1 MKPIDIL
8 RQEKL
13 SPVPSEVADYTSS
26 IKSDI
31 YLVEPVIEVNKAHIV
46 MLTKQKILGLGD
58 AAAILKVLN
67 ELPPDM
73 SLDPRMEDVHM
84 QVEACVIEKLG
95 EAVGGKLHVAKSRND
110 QVATAIRMALRMRLL
125 EVIKILVELRKT
137 FLVRCDKHLEA
148 LMPGYTHLQ
157 HAQPITIA
165 HYLLAYHDAFKRDTR
180 RLMDAFSRV
189 NLSPMGAG
197 AIATTS
203 FKIDRKLVAEL
214 LGFDGL
220 VENSVDAV
228 SARDFVVEVLADL
241 ALIMTNLSR
250 FGEEIVLWNTSE
262 FSAVELPDEYVSTS
276 SIMPQKRNPVVAEL
290 IRAKTANVYGDLMAV
305 LTILKALP
313 LSYNLDLQEVT
324 PHLWSACEVTLSSL
338 KAAVGLLKGLRFDSQ
353 RWFEAV
359 SRDFSTATEL
369 ADMLVRE
376 HNLAFRTAH
385 VIVGKLIYKMIS
397 EGKDGKDLTPEML
410 SAAVAEVT
418 GAEIQIDKE
427 KFLRAFDPLESVKIK
442 NRIGG
447 PSPKEVLRMRNKRV
461 KEISLNEGW
470 CQMHLSSL
478 KEANGLLHE
487 MVSDLEVKGVGS
499 QMP

>member
-13 SPVPSEVADYTSS
+13 SPLPPEVAEFTSS
-26 IKSDI
+26 IKSDVHI
-31 YLVEPVIEVNKAHIV
+31 VEVVIEINKAHIV
-46 MLTKQKILGLGD
+46 MLAKQEILNPED
-58 AAAILKVLN
+58 AAAILKALN

-73 SLDPRMEDVHM
+73 SLDPRMEDIHM
-84 QVEACVIEKLG
+84 QVEAYVIEKLG

-125 EVIKILVELRKT
+125 EAIQILVELRKT
-137 FLVRCDKHLEA
+137 FLARCDEYLEA

-165 HYLLAYHDAFKRDTR
+165 HYLLAYHDAFQRDTK
-180 RLMDAFSRV
+180 RLMNAYSRL

-197 AIATTS
+197 ALATTS
-203 FKIDRKLVAEL
+203 FKIDRKFVAEL

-220 VENSVDAV
+220 LENSVDAV
-228 SARDFVVEVLADL
+228 SARDFVVEVLAGL
-241 ALIMTNLSR
+241 ALIMTDLSR
-250 FGEEIVLWNTSE
+250 FSEEIVLWSTSE

-290 IRAKTANVYGDLMAV
+290 IRAKAANVYGDLMAV

-338 KAAVGLLKGLRFDSQ
+338 KMALGLLKGLKFNSQ
-353 RWFEAV
+353 RWFELV

-385 VIVGKLIYKMIS
+385 AIVGKLVYKMLS
-397 EGKDGKDLTPEML
+397 EGRERKDLTPEML
-410 SAAVAEVT
+410 SAAVSEAT

-427 KFLRAFDPLESVKIK
+427 KFLKALDPLESVKIK
-442 NRIGG
+442 DRIGG
-447 PSPKEVLRMRNKRV
+447 PSPKEVLRMMKERV
-461 KEISLNEGW
+461 KEISLDEGW
-470 CQMHLSSL
+470 CQRRLSSL
-478 KEANGLLHE
+478 KEANSRLHE
-487 MVSDLEVKGVGS
+487 MVRDLEVEDFGG
-499 QMP
+499 

>member
-1 MKPIDIL
+1 MDIL

-13 SPVPSEVADYTSS
+13 SPAPLEVAKYTSS

-31 YLVEPVIEVNKAHIV
+31 QLVEPVIEINKAHTV
-46 MLTKQKILGLGD
+46 MLAKQEILGLGD
-58 AAAILKVLN
+58 ATAILKALD
-67 ELPPDM
+67 ELPPDL

-84 QVEACVIEKLG
+84 QVEAYVIEKLG

-110 QVATAIRMALRMRLL
+110 QVATAIRMALRTQLL
-125 EVIKILVELRKT
+125 EVIQILVELRKT
-137 FLVRCDKHLEA
+137 FLARCNEYLEA

-157 HAQPITIA
+157 HAQPTTIA
-165 HYLLAYHDAFKRDTR
+165 HYLLAYHDAFKRDTK
-180 RLMDAFSRV
+180 RLMDAYSRV

-197 AIATTS
+197 ALATTS
-203 FKIDRKLVAEL
+203 FKIDRKLVAKL

-220 VENSVDAV
+220 LENSVDAV

-241 ALIMTNLSR
+241 ALIMTDLSR
-250 FGEEIVLWNTSE
+250 FSEEIVLWSTSE

-324 PHLWSACEVTLSSL
+324 PHLWSACEVTSSSL
-338 KAAVGLLKGLRFDSQ
+338 KMALGLLKGLKFDSQ
-353 RWFEAV
+353 RWFELV

-385 VIVGKLIYKMIS
+385 ATVGKLIYEMIS
-397 EGKDGKDLTPEML
+397 EGKEKKDLTPEML
-410 SAAVAEVT
+410 SAAISEVT
-418 GAEIQIDKE
+418 EVEIQIDKE
-427 KFLRAFDPLESVKIK
+427 KFLKALDSLKSVKVK

-447 PSPKEVLRMRNKRV
+447 PSPKEVLRMRKERV
-461 KEISLNEGW
+461 KEIGLEEGW
-470 CQMHLSSL
+470 CKRRLSSL
-478 KEANGLLHE
+478 KEANGRLHG
-487 MVSDLEVKGVGS
+487 MVRDLEVKGVGG
-499 QMP
+499 

>member
-1 MKPIDIL
+1 MKTADIL
-8 RQEKL
+8 RREKL
-13 SPVPSEVADYTSS
+13 SPVPPEVTEYTSS
-26 IKSDI
+26 IKSDAH
-31 YLVEPVIEVNKAHIV
+31 LVEPVIEVNKAHIV
-46 MLTKQKILGLGD
+46 MLTKQEILSLED
-58 AAAILKVLN
+58 ASSILKVLD

-84 QVEACVIEKLG
+84 QVEAYVIERLG

-110 QVATAIRMALRMRLL
+110 QVATAIRMALRTRLL
-125 EVIKILVELRKT
+125 EVIQILVGLRKT
-137 FLVRCDKHLEA
+137 FLTRCDEYFEA

-157 HAQPITIA
+157 HAQPTTIA
-165 HYLLAYHDAFKRDTR
+165 HYLLAYHDAFKRDTE
-180 RLMDAFSRV
+180 RLMDAYSRV

-197 AIATTS
+197 ALATTS

-220 VENSVDAV
+220 LENSVDAV

-241 ALIMTNLSR
+241 ALIMTDLSR
-250 FGEEIVLWNTSE
+250 LSEEIVLWSTSE
-262 FSAVELPDEYVSTS
+262 FSGVELPDEYVSTS

-290 IRAKTANVYGDLMAV
+290 IRAKTANVYGDLVAV

-338 KAAVGLLKGLRFDSQ
+338 KMAVGLLKGLKFDSQ
-353 RWFEAV
+353 RWFELV

-376 HNLAFRTAH
+376 YDLAFRTAH
-385 VIVGKLIYKMIS
+385 AIVGKLVYRMLS
-397 EGKDGKDLTPEML
+397 EGKERKDLTPEML
-410 SAAVAEVT
+410 SAAVSETT

-427 KFLRAFDPLESVKIK
+427 KFLKALDPLESVKIK

-447 PSPKEVLRMRNKRV
+447 PSPKEVRRMRKERV
-461 KEISLNEGW
+461 KEISLAEGW
-470 CQMHLSSL
+470 CQRRLSSL
-478 KEANGLLHE
+478 KEAHSRLHE
-487 MVSDLEVKGVGS
+487 MARDLEVKGVGG
-499 QMP
+499 